1 MSIISRYSLIGKC
14 THYKV
19 KKMNPIE
26 AKKLMQQQQE
36 EEVKDLVK
44 VSNSLVE
51 GFVSKSNAVALKMLF
66 YIAKQ
71 KHEKTEW
78 DIVEFMLSADDFAKY
93 CNIDHKTIKRNIKA
107 MQNTSVTFVER
118 DNKGR
123 VTVEEGIVIVPRSR
137 YDYTSKTIEIT
148 MFKKILDLILEVEE
162 RFTTIDVKNVMELE
176 SIYSIRM
183 VMILEQIFGFK
194 GSPEHWDV
202 KQQKTFSLDEL
213 NGMFGTSY
221 KRYADF
227 ERNVLEPTRAEMDD
241 KSEISFSYTINKGY
255 NSPLDRGRPKALSV
269 TLKLVQNKLRQRK
282 LF

>member
-1 MSIISRYSLIGKC
+1 
-14 THYKV
+14 
-19 KKMNPIE
+19 MNPRE

-36 EEVKDLVK
+36 EEIKDLVK

-71 KHEKTEW
+71 QHKKDEW
-78 DIVEFMLSADDFAKY
+78 DIVEFTLPADDFAKY
-93 CNIDHKTIKRNIKA
+93 CNLDHRTIKENIKT
-107 MQNTSVTFVER
+107 MRSTSVTFVER

-123 VTVEEGIVIVPRSR
+123 IIVEEGIVIVPRSR
-137 YDYTSKTIEIT
+137 YDYTAKTIEIT

-176 SIYSIRM
+176 SKYSIRM

-202 KQQKTFSLDEL
+202 KQQKTFTLEDL
-213 NGMFGTSY
+213 NDMFGTRY
-221 KRYADF
+221 KNFTDF
-227 ERNVLEPTRAEMDD
+227 ERKILKPTKEEMDD
-241 KSEISFSYTINKGY
+241 KSEISFTYRINKGY